1 MIILNPSEVSLS
13 WVEYGTANAWNIEY
27 GPAGFTPGAGTT
39 VGASTNPF
47 TVTGLDPA
55 TTYEFYI
62 QADCGGGDV
71 SEWNLTSAYATT
83 ECLTLTTFPYTED
96 FESTTGSLPD
106 CWSNINISGSTS
118 WEATTNAG
126 YNLSSAHS
134 GSKAAFFYQSGRDNS
149 SELISPTFDLTT
161 LTNPT
166 ITFWYANPDWGGDVD
181 ALTIYYKAAASD
193 SWTQLATY
201 TSGQSWTFD
210 SLALPSPSA
219 EYQLKFYAY
228 SNYGYGI
235 GVDDITIFDADGGDT
250 PATCDTP
257 TGLATSNI
265 SQTGATVTWTAGAAS
280 AWNVQYKAASASAWS
295 NSIPVTAATYTFS
308 GLTASTQYNV
318 RVQADCGNNLVSDW
332 ATVNFTTLDETVETC
347 PQPTNFHAEDIT
359 KNSVTLA
366 WDQAAGTATEWEI
379 NYKKT
384 TESTWTNIS
393 VTTNPYTITNLDANT
408 AYEANI
414 VAHCSNGINSD
425 PTANINFTTLVD
437 GINDYILN
445 DTKLFPN
452 PTTNTI
458 TIQNNNVVMTEVA
471 IYDVYGKLLRT
482 VSVNDNTAV
491 VNVADFANG
500 MYFARII
507 SENGMTTKSFIKK

>member
-1 MIILNPSEVSLS
+1 M
-13 WVEYGTANAWNIEY
+13 
-27 GPAGFTPGAGTT
+27 
-39 VGASTNPF
+39 
-47 TVTGLDPA
+47 
-55 TTYEFYI
+55 
-62 QADCGGGDV
+62 
-71 SEWNLTSAYATT
+71 
-83 ECLTLTTFPYTED
+83 
-96 FESTTGSLPD
+96 
-106 CWSNINISGSTS
+106 
-118 WEATTNAG
+118 
-126 YNLSSAHS
+126 
-134 GSKAAFFYQSGRDNS
+134 
-149 SELISPTFDLTT
+149 
-161 LTNPT
+161 
-166 ITFWYANPDWGGDVD
+166 
-181 ALTIYYKAAASD
+181 
-193 SWTQLATY
+193 
-201 TSGQSWTFD
+201 
-210 SLALPSPSA
+210 
-219 EYQLKFYAY
+219 
-228 SNYGYGI
+228 
-235 GVDDITIFDADGGDT
+235 
-250 PATCDTP
+250 
-257 TGLATSNI
+257 
-265 SQTGATVTWTAGAAS
+265 
-280 AWNVQYKAASASAWS
+280 
-295 NSIPVTAATYTFS
+295 
-308 GLTASTQYNV
+308 
-318 RVQADCGNNLVSDW
+318 
-332 ATVNFTTLDETVETC
+332 DETVETC